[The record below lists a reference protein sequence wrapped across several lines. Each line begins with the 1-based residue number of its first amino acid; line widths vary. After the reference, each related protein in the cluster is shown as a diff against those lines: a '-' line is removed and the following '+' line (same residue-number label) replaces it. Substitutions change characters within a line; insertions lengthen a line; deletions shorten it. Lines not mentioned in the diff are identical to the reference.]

1 MINMHLVAALLLIAA
16 AAFAS
21 EIQRPLILTPS
32 EGNPRNSEGDFIQ
45 LRDGTILFIY
55 THFTGGTSD
64 HASAHLAARTSKD
77 GGATWSAQDQIIV
90 PNAGDMNI
98 MSVSLLRLADGR
110 LALFYLRK
118 DSLSDCRPVV
128 RYSSDEAK
136 TWTEPLDCI
145 TDEVGYYVMNNDRAI
160 QLRTGRIVLPLAL
173 HKDDKGQFVGR
184 GRAMCYLS
192 DDGGKTFRRGT
203 TVLDMTDAPADRTGL
218 QEPGVVELRDGRLMM
233 FIRTDRGSQ
242 YLSFSSDGGETWS
255 PAEPSGLRSP
265 RSPAAIER
273 IPSTGHLL
281 AIWNDHRPGN
291 TPGIAHKNRT
301 PLSAAISKDDG
312 KSWQESR
319 TIEDDPQGWYCYTA
333 IQFVGDHVLLGHCA
347 GIQTKG
353 ATGLATTQITRIP
366 VSWFYQ

>member
-1 MINMHLVAALLLIAA
+1 MAALLLVTTTFAA
-16 AAFAS
+16 AD
-21 EIQRPLILTPS
+21 ITRPLVLAPS
-32 EGNPRNSEGDFIQ
+32 GGNPRNSEGDFIA
-45 LRDGTILFIY
+45 LRDGTLLFIY

-64 HASAHLAARTSKD
+64 HASAHLAARTSTD
-77 GGATWSAQDQIIV
+77 GGVTWSTQDQVIV

-110 LALFYLRK
+110 IALFHLRK

-136 TWTEPLDCI
+136 TWTDPLDCV

-173 HKDDKGQFVGR
+173 HKGDKGQFVGR

-192 DDGGKTFRRGT
+192 DDGGKTFRRSQ
-203 TVLDMTDAPADRTGL
+203 TVLDMTDAPDDRTGL

-255 PAEPSGLRSP
+255 PAEPSDLHSP
-265 RSPAAIER
+265 RSPASIER
-273 IPSTGHLL
+273 LPGGDLL
-281 AIWNDHRPGN
+281 AVWNDHRDP
-291 TPGIAHKNRT
+291 ASKHRNRT
-301 PLSAAISKDDG
+301 PLSAAISRDDG
-312 KSWQESR
+312 RTWEKSR
-319 TIEDDPQGWYCYTA
+319 TIEADPQGWYCYTA
-333 IQFVGDHVLLGHCA
+333 IEFVGDHALLGHCA

-353 ATGLATTQITRIP
+353 ATGLATTQITSVPI
-366 VSWFYQ
+366 SWLMAADQRK